1 MNGAAVNV
9 KLIPVYVLESII
21 FYLSMSQIFLECPL
35 HPDSYSG
42 SSCVVQCGSEPLASV
57 DGLRMDILG

>member
-35 HPDSYSG
+35 HSDSYSG